1 MVSLGGKTVFDYKI
15 STSGI
20 AIESGRKVLKKYIFA
35 WCTKQYFE
43 YVIVVFFAFYTFV
56 WHCECT
62 EHNKSKLNSSWLQR
76 AESYEY

>member
-35 WCTKQYFE
+35 
-43 YVIVVFFAFYTFV
+43 
-56 WHCECT
+56 
-62 EHNKSKLNSSWLQR
+62 
-76 AESYEY
+76 